1 MFRLAAGFGGKGQAR
16 RGASTFWVSATTSG
30 QPATGDERRADT
42 GEERPAPVCHA
53 DQGVATAQQAPATAG
68 AAIKPRRKAPRLQ
81 PVLRLWLCG
90 PTLLK
95 VRNQIIW
102 YGKRSLARRNQWA
115 YRGSGSCIARGSP
128 YPNRRSFTLRCKR
141 ETGEPGAGDL
151 YAGIYGGRGH
161 KTRRP

>member
-1 MFRLAAGFGGKGQAR
+1 MGIKAWLRRNRHRPLREQQQSLAAKLRGFNQYY
-16 RGASTFWVSATTSG
+16 
-30 QPATGDERRADT
+30 D
-42 GEERPAPVCHA
+42 
-53 DQGVATAQQAPATAG
+53 
-68 AAIKPRRKAPRLQ
+68 
-81 PVLRLWLCG
+81 LWLCG
-90 PTLLK
+90 PTRLK

-102 YGKRSLARRNQWA
+102 HGKRSLGRRSQRA